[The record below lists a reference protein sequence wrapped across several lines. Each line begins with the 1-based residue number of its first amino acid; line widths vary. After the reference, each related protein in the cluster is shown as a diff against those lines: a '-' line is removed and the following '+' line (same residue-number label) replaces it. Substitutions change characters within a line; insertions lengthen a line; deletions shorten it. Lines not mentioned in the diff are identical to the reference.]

1 MDADGLTVSAT
12 ECARLTGI
20 SRERLR
26 TWERRHGYPVPERI
40 ASGRRRY
47 RLADVGTLINIR
59 RAVDG
64 GMPIA
69 TAIETAQTEAPGA
82 PGIAALAKALDET
95 PLPTLVIAGPVPA
108 TIVYANR
115 AARARAETPAMNSVV
130 GGDLDE
136 QITAAFANGEPTR
149 FDRPSW
155 SEDGV
160 PVTCLAVPID
170 AGSGPALIA
179 LYDVEAGDVQDQRAS
194 AAAVQTELERIGRD
208 LEERDAALD
217 LGHEVA
223 QALRQ
228 QAGVEAIIDSVELI
242 LRRLGA
248 VDVALAPY
256 MTGQIVIGRSARG
269 MLGPDMLTV
278 AAVPDVAWVIRE
290 GETRDRDAGGGAR
303 VADPG
308 GARRV
313 DRSGDVCRRAAC
325 RPARCCSTASRRSAA
340 ARCARSRSSGQ
351 RSGWH

>member
-1 MDADGLTVSAT
+1 MLRA
-12 ECARLTGI
+12 
-20 SRERLR
+20 SRR
-26 TWERRHGYPVPERI
+26 W
-40 ASGRRRY
+40 RRRS
-47 RLADVGTLINIR
+47 TR
-59 RAVDG
+59 R
-64 GMPIA
+64 
-69 TAIETAQTEAPGA
+69 
-82 PGIAALAKALDET
+82 

-130 GGDLDE
+130 SGDLDQ

-179 LYDVEAGDVQDQRAS
+179 LYDVEAGEVQDQRAS

-269 MLGPDMLTV
+269 MLGPEMLTV

-290 GETRDRDAGGGAR
+290 GEIATVTPEAARALQIPEGLGALIVPATCAGEPLAVLLLLFDGEPALGSGALRALEILGTALGLALMQERLLTRRG
-303 VADPG
+303 
-308 GARRV
+308 RR
-313 DRSGDVCRRAAC
+313 G
-325 RPARCCSTASRRSAA
+325 PLISAA
-340 ARCARSRSSGQ
+340 APARARRRASARPSAAG
-351 RSGWH
+351 RAP